1 MKIAFD
7 IGGVITRY
15 PVAMKTMMRAL
26 QAGGVD
32 VHILSDIPIDILRK
46 LVEINDLNFIPAE
59 NVHSADWA
67 ADQDMCKSK
76 MCESLGID
84 MLIDDRPDYCAV
96 GNFIGLVVSPRP
108 ATTSYY
114 AEGWNNTTA
123 EIEEE

>member
-15 PVAMKTMMRAL
+15 PAEMKTLMRAL
-26 QAGGVD
+26 QAGGID
-32 VHILSDIPIDILRK
+32 VHIMSDIPMDTLRT
-46 LVEINDLNFIPAE
+46 LIELNDLAFIPVS

-114 AEGWNNTTA
+114 AEGWKNLSEKCNQ
-123 EIEEE
+123 